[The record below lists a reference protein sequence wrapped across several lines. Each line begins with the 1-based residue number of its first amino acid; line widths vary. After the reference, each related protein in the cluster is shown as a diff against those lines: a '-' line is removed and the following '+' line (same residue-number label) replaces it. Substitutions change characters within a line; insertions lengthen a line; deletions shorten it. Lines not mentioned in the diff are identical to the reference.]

1 MRTILLIVSFLIITF
16 TFFIFYIGIYDE
28 IYQELEKNKFWFTD
42 GSFSISLIFLLL
54 SIFCLIYTFKNLSN
68 KMKKLDLEEYCYSEE
83 SLKMELVKHNKH
95 YKDYQH

>member
-16 TFFIFYIGIYDE
+16 TFIIFYIGIYDE

-68 KMKKLDLEEYCYSEE
+68 KMKKLDLEENCYSLE

>member
-68 KMKKLDLEEYCYSEE
+68 KMKKLDLEEYCCSGET
-83 SLKMELVKHNKH
+83 LKMELVKHNKNF
-95 YKDYQH
+95 KDYQN

>member
-83 SLKMELVKHNKH
+83 SLQMELVKHNKH